1 MQIQVEMHQLL
12 ICLIEM
18 KLKNEHIIVRAV
30 TYVLFRC
37 LFPSLQIHYIRK
49 DSLQK
54 GTCSEMKVHNLIFQV
69 FCFQLL
75 KL

>member
-18 KLKNEHIIVRAV
+18 KLKNEDIIVSAV

-54 GTCSEMKVHNLIFQV
+54 YKAQV
-69 FCFQLL
+69 V
-75 KL
+75 KWKSII